1 MWIHTLMYQPQLED
15 SKDFFD
21 ISSAAFAIS
30 EKAAIHTVVI
40 TAGVNPLDVDP
51 LLPSYWKLLVF

>member
-1 MWIHTLMYQPQLED
+1 MYQPQLED